1 MVKKMSSFSL
11 TNYTIKI
18 LNRFVSIL
26 TRYLLIRFLSLIMLL
41 YNRYSYILKL
51 VNTVVIFCI
60 IVLLG
65 SWVAS
70 FCIDHPATAN

>member
-1 MVKKMSSFSL
+1 MSYFSL

-51 VNTVVIFCI
+51 VNTVVIFGI
-60 IVLLG
+60 ILLLG

-70 FCIDHPATAN
+70 FCIDQPATAN